1 MRPTKVGTL
10 LATALVA
17 GVLTFLLFRARYS
30 DLPPIPVT
38 AALSTFLLAVAE
50 AFLAPSVRARLAGQP
65 RTKPILPI
73 AVARTAA
80 LAKASS
86 ALGALLAGAWLG
98 VLAYVV
104 PRRDVPIPGRDAVN
118 AVVGLVAAL
127 LLVGAAL
134 WLENVCRV
142 KTPPPNEAPPP
153 AEPGP

>member
-1 MRPTKVGTL
+1 LLLTAL
-10 LATALVA
+10 LAGLLTYAL
-17 GVLTFLLFRARYS
+17 FNARYS
-30 DLPPIPVT
+30 DLPPLPAT

-50 AFLAPSVRARLAGQP
+50 AFLAPSVRARLAGRP
-65 RTKPILPI
+65 RTKPIMPI
-73 AVARTAA
+73 VVARTAA

-98 VLAYVV
+98 VEAYVL
-104 PRRDVPIPGRDAVN
+104 PRSEARTPRADSVRA
-118 AVVGLVAAL
+118 ALGLVSAL

-142 KTPPPNEAPPP
+142 PTPPDGPPP

>member
-1 MRPTKVGTL
+1 MTPTRIRTL
-10 LATALVA
+10 LLAAVLA
-17 GVLTFLLFRARYS
+17 GVVAWAAVRAFYS
-30 DLPPIPVT
+30 DLPPLPRT

-50 AFLAPSVRARLAGQP
+50 AFVAPSVRNRLAGKP

-73 AVARTAA
+73 VVARTAA

-86 ALGALLAGAWLG
+86 MLGALLAGVWGG
-98 VLAYVV
+98 VLAYVL
-104 PRRDVPIPGRDAVN
+104 PRREIATPRADAES
-118 AVVGLVAAL
+118 AALGLLSAL

-142 KTPPPNEAPPP
+142 KNPPQAGPPP